1 MNVYTPPAD
10 VRRESLGS
18 GCDER
23 NDPYSLYAE
32 KTGTGNRTGSKF
44 LIKDQ
49 LGEAVDDLGGL
60 GLVVSGAIGAET
72 GTALGGSLVQHA
84 EQVGHF
90 LESSFL
96 RGGGTDHL
104 EAGTDRG
111 TDGTVHGVGLFGL
124 TQTLFA
130 RFVLRHLLISG

>member
-1 MNVYTPPAD
+1 MPVAD
-10 VRRESLGS
+10 VRREARGS

-72 GTALGGSLVQHA
+72 GTTLSGSLVQHA
-84 EQVGHF
+84 EQVGHL
-90 LESSFL
+90 LEGSFL
-96 RGGGTDHL
+96 GSCCANHL
-104 EAGTDRG
+104 EAGTNRG

-124 TQTLFA
+124 AQTLFA
-130 RFVLRHLLISG
+130 RFVLRHLLFSG